1 MQSTYMF
8 KPKYGAPIVN
18 KVLKCFVE
26 DYLDWYSNGYDW
38 HIRKVDSKHE
48 GWWILEVW
56 PEESSSYFGET
67 SFIEEPITNK
77 QLTED
82 MFVLLTEEDGPA
94 HKLDEDDVD
103 NGYSLY
109 EVDISEVISTLSETG
124 TRIYSPHGSTVWS
137 LKVGAKSSDKGC
149 KREPLLDL
157 LLTQEAA

>member
-1 MQSTYMF
+1 MF

-77 QLTED
+77 QLTD
-82 MFVLLTEEDGPA
+82 TKRD
-94 HKLDEDDVD
+94 HYSKLNKQTIIPNIAEC
-103 NGYSLY
+103 
-109 EVDISEVISTLSETG
+109 
-124 TRIYSPHGSTVWS
+124 P
-137 LKVGAKSSDKGC
+137 
-149 KREPLLDL
+149 
-157 LLTQEAA
+157 